1 MPNSKNLLLPLLAF
15 RRVPSL
21 SSFSQSK
28 KGEAHNTTK
37 PNTVQQEVLFHTLL
51 PALRWCLLKGV
62 LRARPCLPFF
72 NPTGG
77 VFKGLVTKESCN
89 EPTYPLRKLLGGL
102 GLLRLLPLQQEN
114 IKGTQHQTFLT
125 GFGCTKPILLRGSPS
140 RPPAASRSAA
150 ALGAA
155 CTAQCAFEEI
165 LPVVPCTKV
174 RTIGLSMPELL

>member
-1 MPNSKNLLLPLLAF
+1 MPGLQLLRGSLQGALL
-15 RRVPSL
+15 RKR
-21 SSFSQSK
+21 
-28 KGEAHNTTK
+28 
-37 PNTVQQEVLFHTLL
+37 
-51 PALRWCLLKGV
+51 
-62 LRARPCLPFF
+62 
-72 NPTGG
+72 
-77 VFKGLVTKESCN
+77 SCN
-89 EPTYPLRKLLGGL
+89 EATFPLRKILGGF

-114 IKGTQHQTFLT
+114 VKGTQHQTFLT